1 MPQHLNRVTSAFAKS
16 YYGFVIDQSLP
27 FREHIVESTD
37 HLFDSPVP
45 QKPVEQKQKT
55 QVVRPQ
61 PKASPPPS
69 SVPEKTEDVITVG
82 DDNVTVETDKK
93 IITKEGRP
101 EPSKK
106 IIGKE
111 VKPTQNKSMF

>member
-27 FREHIVESTD
+27 FRSHIVESTD

-45 QKPVEQKQKT
+45 QEQPVVDKLKT
-55 QVVRPQ
+55 QIVRPQ
-61 PKASPPPS
+61 PKAPPPTP
-69 SVPEKTEDVITVG
+69 VHEKTEDVITVG
-82 DDNVTVETDKK
+82 NDNVTVETDKK

-101 EPSKK
+101 EPPKR
-106 IIGKE
+106 IIGQE
-111 VKPTQNKSMF
+111 AKPTPNKNMF